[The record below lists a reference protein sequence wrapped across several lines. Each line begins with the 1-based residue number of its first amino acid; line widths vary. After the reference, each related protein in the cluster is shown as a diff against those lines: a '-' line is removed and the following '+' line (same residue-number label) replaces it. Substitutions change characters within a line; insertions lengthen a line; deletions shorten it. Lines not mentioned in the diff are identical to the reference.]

1 MAGIYDFIWSGIWR
15 SNKTTKDQKPSNRHF
30 QWFKK
35 WSIKKDKR
43 LNEKDFQKLDTK
55 GDGNCLLRAILKST
69 GNNELRFPELRQ
81 LVSDIIENSNL
92 SEVGEDLFKEKKC
105 KSKED
110 NISKIRKDNCYLGG
124 IILEV
129 LSKELKII
137 FGIYLGDDRYSNDP
151 WKIIVPK
158 DEDYKGVIL
167 LHLHQGVSC
176 QTGHYSGIKLF
187 DNHYLGNIS
196 LNSFKI
202 KRQNNE
208 IAMKDKNELKTV
220 KLNTRS
226 LNDFLKKLF
235 IIDLLRSREIDI
247 AFLQETFLIKTDK
260 VYFHGYKIFRDANE
274 LSRRKGVM
282 ILVNKSLNIDI

>member
-1 MAGIYDFIWSGIWR
+1 M
-15 SNKTTKDQKPSNRHF
+15 
-30 QWFKK
+30 
-35 WSIKKDKR
+35 
-43 LNEKDFQKLDTK
+43 
-55 GDGNCLLRAILKST
+55 LRAILKST

-81 LVSDIIENSNL
+81 LVSDIIENSNH

-105 KSKED
+105 KSKEEY
-110 NISKIRKDNCYLGG
+110 ISKIRKDGCYLGR

-187 DNHYLGNIS
+187 NNHYLGNINP
-196 LNSFKI
+196 NSFKI

-208 IAMKDKNELKTV
+208 IVMKDKKELKTAI
-220 KLNTRS
+220 LNTRL
-226 LNDFLKKLF
+226 LNDYLKRLF
-235 IIDLLRSREIDI
+235 NIDLLRIREIDI

>member
-1 MAGIYDFIWSGIWR
+1 M
-15 SNKTTKDQKPSNRHF
+15 
-30 QWFKK
+30 
-35 WSIKKDKR
+35 
-43 LNEKDFQKLDTK
+43 
-55 GDGNCLLRAILKST
+55 LRAILKST

-81 LVSDIIENSNL
+81 LVSDIIENSNH
-92 SEVGEDLFKEKKC
+92 SEVGEDLFKEEKC
-105 KSKED
+105 KSKEEYI
-110 NISKIRKDNCYLGG
+110 NKIRKDGCYLGR

-187 DNHYLGNIS
+187 NNHYLGNINP
-196 LNSFKI
+196 NSFKI

-208 IAMKDKNELKTV
+208 IVMKDKT
-220 KLNTRS
+220 
-226 LNDFLKKLF
+226 
-235 IIDLLRSREIDI
+235 
-247 AFLQETFLIKTDK
+247 
-260 VYFHGYKIFRDANE
+260 
-274 LSRRKGVM
+274 
-282 ILVNKSLNIDI
+282 